1 MTIWRP
7 SINFD
12 QSARPYYLAISQ
24 AIESDVLAGRLKPGD
39 RLPPHRELAGR
50 LQVTVATV
58 SRAYAEARKA
68 GWISGEI
75 GRGTFVLDR
84 KAGRFPKPQE
94 ADEDVIDLGLN
105 LPCESPAPDLAS
117 ALRALAAKED
127 VQSLLRYNSADPVN
141 DLLAG
146 AAVLRRHGLNV
157 NPEQIVMCAGAQH
170 GLSVALEAATR
181 AGDCVI
187 AEELTYPA
195 FRPLAESR
203 SLRIHPVALD
213 EEGINPAALNT
224 ACRKTRAK
232 ALYLVPTLHNPT
244 AHTLSAE
251 RRKALV
257 EVARRHDLIIIED
270 DVYRMLQP
278 EAPPPI
284 AQIAPER
291 TIYVTSLSKSFV
303 PGLRLG
309 YVVGPPSLHSRLVGA
324 VDNSIW
330 MLPPITAALATHWVL
345 QGEYDSIVSGKRREA
360 AARQSLAARIL
371 PADRLRTANTSY
383 HLWLKTNGNAESFTL
398 RAREHGVVVIPGSAF
413 YLGSGRPPEAV
424 RVSLSAAHDRS
435 VLVTAL
441 ERLRSLIEGTALK
454 LYPRL

>member
-1 MTIWRP
+1 MTIWKP
-7 SINFD
+7 SVTFD
-12 QSARPYYLAISQ
+12 KSAGPYYLSISH

-39 RLPPHRELAGR
+39 QLPPHRELANR
-50 LQVTVATV
+50 LKVTVATI

-84 KAGRFPKPQE
+84 TAGRFPKPKD
-94 ADEDVIDLGLN
+94 AREDLIDLGLN
-105 LPCESPAPDLAS
+105 IPFESPAPDLAS

-127 VQSLLRYNSADPVN
+127 IQSLLRYNSADPFK
-141 DLLAG
+141 DRLAG
-146 AAVLRRHGLNV
+146 AAVLQRHGLSV

-203 SLRIHPVALD
+203 GLRIHPVALD
-213 EEGINPAALNT
+213 EEGINPSALNT
-224 ACRKTRAK
+224 ACRKARPK

-244 AHTLSAE
+244 AQTLSAE
-251 RRKALV
+251 RRAALV
-257 EVARRHDLIIIED
+257 EVARRHNLIIIED

-278 EAPPPI
+278 QAPAPI

-309 YVVGPPSLHSRLVGA
+309 YVVGPASLHHRLAGA

-330 MLPPITAALATHWVL
+330 MLPPITAALATQWVL
-345 QGEYDSIVSGKRREA
+345 QGEYDSVVNGKRNEA
-360 AARQSLAARIL
+360 AARQALAARIL
-371 PADRLRTANTSY
+371 PADRLCTASTSY

-413 YLGSGRPPEAV
+413 YLGTGRPPEAV
-424 RVSLSAAHDRS
+424 RVSLSAAKDRS
-435 VLVTAL
+435 VLLTAL
-441 ERLRSLIEGTALK
+441 ERLRDLIEGSALK